1 MVKIKIGIIG
11 LGYVGLPLAIELAK
25 KYIVIGFD
33 KSNER
38 IKDLKK
44 NLDTNNEI
52 SRKEIKNSSLRFT
65 SIPKDLA
72 NVNFFIIT
80 VPTPINKKKLP
91 DISLLKLASKQVGKL
106 LKKMI

>member
-1 MVKIKIGIIG
+1 MKLKIGIVG
-11 LGYVGLPLAIELAK
+11 LGYDGLPLAIELAK
-25 KYIVIGFD
+25 KYNVIGYD
-33 KSNER
+33 KFNGR
-38 IKDLKK
+38 IKNLKK

-52 SRKEIKNSSLRFT
+52 SQKEIKKSSIRFT